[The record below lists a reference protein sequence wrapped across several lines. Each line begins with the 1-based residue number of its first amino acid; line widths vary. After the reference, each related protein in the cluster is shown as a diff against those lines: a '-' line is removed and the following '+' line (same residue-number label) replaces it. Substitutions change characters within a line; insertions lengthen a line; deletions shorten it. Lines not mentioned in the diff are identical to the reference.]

1 MAYSYEIK
9 VGTGATDTFTFSFP
23 YLETSHLSVTVDGT
37 TEAFTMPTT
46 SSVQITSGNPAVS
59 ASIKIKRTTPVTT
72 AVVDFVDGSVL
83 GETDLDN
90 VVTQLLYV
98 AQESFDDSADAMQLD
113 SATSLTWDAETK
125 KIVNVVDPTLDQD
138 AATKKYVDDADTATV
153 AAAGAAAAAS
163 AASAAVSETNA
174 GVSAAAAAAD
184 LVLTNADVVSTNAD
198 VVLTNADVVTVAAYV
213 DSFDDRYLG
222 SKASDPTLDNDG
234 NALLDGALYFNTT
247 ANNMRVYDQG
257 TTSWITISNGDVV
270 AANNG
275 TEFTEATFKANLNM
289 EAGVDY
295 EAYDATILKD
305 ADIGVTLQGYDADT
319 TKNDVSN
326 TFTVAQRGSV
336 TALTSGTTVTP
347 VWADNNYFSL
357 TLAHNATL
365 ANGTTPVAGQS
376 GSIFITQDGT
386 GSRTLSYGTY
396 WKFAAGTAPVLST
409 AAGTVDRLDYVWK
422 SATECHACVTL
433 AVA

>member
-23 YLETSHLSVTVDGT
+23 YLESSHLSVTVDGVS
-37 TEAFTMPTT
+37 EAFTMPTT

-59 ASIKIKRTTPVTT
+59 ASIKIKRTTPVTA

-98 AQESFDDSADAMQLD
+98 TQEAFDDSADAMQLD
-113 SATSLTWDAETK
+113 TATSLTWDAETK
-125 KIVNVVDPTLDQD
+125 KIVNVVNPTLDQD
-138 AATKKYVDDADTATV
+138 AATKKYVDDADAATV
-153 AAAGAAAAAS
+153 AAS
-163 AASAAVSETNA
+163 AANAVSTA
-174 GVSAAAAAAD
+174 
-184 LVLTNADVVSTNAD
+184 ADVVTTNAN
-198 VVLTNADVVTVAAYV
+198 VALTNADVVTVAAYV

-222 SKASDPTLDNDG
+222 SKASDPALDNDG

-247 ANNMRVYDQG
+247 ANNMRVYDLG
-257 TTSWITISNGDVV
+257 TTSWIVISNGDVV

-295 EAYDATILKD
+295 EAYDP
-305 ADIGVTLQGYDADT
+305 DT
-319 TKNDVSN
+319 TKNDVVN
-326 TFTVAQRGSV
+326 TFSVAQRGSV

-396 WKFAAGTAPVLST
+396 WKFAGGTAPTLST
-409 AAGTVDRLDYVWK
+409 DAGTVDRLDYVWK
-422 SATECHACVTL
+422 STTECHAVVSL